1 MGFTIDKFE
10 NPCLKLHIRGN
21 FFCKWGREGTWAW
34 PLHRI
39 GILKL
44 WLWETPSIH
53 LAQTNECSA
62 VLPSHFSCIQLFT
75 ALWTAP
81 TRLLCPWNSP
91 GTNTGVGCHALLQGI
106 FPIQGSNTCLLS
118 PALASGFFTTSA
130 SREALTRTCRYISFC
145 S

>member
-21 FFCKWGREGTWAW
+21 FFFKWDREGTWAW

-62 VLPSHFSCIQLFT
+62 VLPSPFSCIQLFT
-75 ALWTAP
+75 ALWTVP
-81 TRLLCPWNSP
+81 TRLLCPWDSP
-91 GTNTGVGCHALLQGI
+91 GKNTGVGCHALLQGI
-106 FPIQGSNTCLLS
+106 FPIQGSNPCILS

-130 SREALTRTCRYISFC
+130 TREAPTRTCRYISFF